1 MHTKGDFAIIKM
13 TFYGQLNKKIGE
25 CVMDLFDVLAL
36 VGGLSLF
43 LFGMNLMGNSL
54 EKKAG
59 SKLKEILGKMTDNPA
74 KGFLLGLVVT
84 SIIQSSSA
92 TTVMLVGFVN
102 SGIMTLHQA
111 VGPIMGANVGTTI
124 TSWILS
130 LTAIKGGG
138 FLDLLKPDSFVPVLA
153 LIGIYLLMFSKK
165 NKSKDTAMILLGFAT
180 LMTGMSAMSDAVA
193 GLKEVP
199 EFTNILTLFSNPV
212 LGVLAG
218 AVLTA
223 IIQSSS
229 ASVGILQAISTTGA
243 ITFGTAIPVIMGM
256 AIGTCITALLSSIGA
271 NKNAKRTTLVHLYF
285 NIFGTIAA
293 LVLFY
298 SANAVFKFDFFDDT
312 VSEVGIAVVNTAY
325 KVFCVIMWAP
335 MLGILEKM
343 ATKSIK
349 DTDEKEKYEMLDERL
364 LATPALAIDRCRSVT
379 LSMAEIAVQSV
390 KDAISLLGNYDEK
403 LGEKVVQAEKKTDK
417 YEDKLGTYLVK
428 ISSLELTDEDSAEA
442 AMLLHVIGDI
452 ERIADHA
459 LNVLES
465 AQEIDEKKLDFSEEC
480 KQELGRIIGA
490 VGEII
495 DHSYSAFTENDLDQA
510 KLVEPLEQVVDD
522 LQDVLK
528 ARHIKRLQKGECTV
542 ELGFVLSDLL
552 RNFER
557 ISDHCSNIAG
567 LVLEMDMSHDMAI
580 HKYLKKVRKG
590 ENDYLSKYEEFSQK
604 YKI

>member
-1 MHTKGDFAIIKM
+1 M
-13 TFYGQLNKKIGE
+13 N
-25 CVMDLFDVLAL
+25 LFDVLSL
-36 VGGLSLF
+36 IGGLALF
-43 LFGMNLMGNSL
+43 LFGMNIMGTSL

-59 SKLKEILGKMTDNPA
+59 GQLKSVLAKMTDNPA

-92 TTVMLVGFVN
+92 TTVMVVGFVN

-124 TSWILS
+124 TGWILS

-138 FLDLLKPDSFVPVLA
+138 IMDLFKPDSFVPVLA
-153 LIGIYLLMFSKK
+153 LVGIYLLMFNKK
-165 NKSKDTAMILLGFAT
+165 SKSKDTAMILLGFAT
-180 LMTGMSAMSDAVA
+180 LMTGMDAMSGAVA

-212 LGVLAG
+212 LGVIAG

-243 ITFGTAIPVIMGM
+243 ITFSTAIPVVMGM
-256 AIGTCITALLSSIGA
+256 AIGTCITAVLSSIGA
-271 NKNAKRTTLVHLYF
+271 NKNAKRATLVHLYF

-293 LVLFY
+293 LALFY
-298 SANAVFKFDFFDDT
+298 GANAIFKFDFVDST
-312 VSEVGIAVVNTAY
+312 ATEVGIAIVNTTY
-325 KVFCVIMWAP
+325 KVFCVLMWSP
-335 MLGILEKM
+335 MLGVLEKL
-343 ATKSIK
+343 ATVSIK
-349 DTDEKEKYEMLDERL
+349 DTDEAEKYEMLDERL
-364 LATPALAIDRCRSVT
+364 IATPALAVERCRSVT
-379 LSMAEIAVQSV
+379 LSMAEIAVESV
-390 KDAISLLGNYDEK
+390 KNSLSLLDKFDE
-403 LGEKVVQAEKKTDK
+403 GISEMVVKAEKKTDK

-428 ISSLELTDEDSAEA
+428 VSAAELTEEDSMETSK
-442 AMLLHVIGDI
+442 LLHVIGDI
-452 ERIADHA
+452 ERLADHA
-459 LNVLES
+459 VNVLES
-465 AQEIDEKKLDFSEEC
+465 AQEIDEKKLNFSGEC
-480 KQELGRIIGA
+480 KQELGQMIGA
-490 VGEII
+490 VREIVEL
-495 DHSYSAFTENDLDQA
+495 SYAAFTENDLEKA

-528 ARHIKRLQKGECTV
+528 ARHVKRLRKGECTV

-552 RNFER
+552 RNLER

-567 LVLEMDMSHDMAI
+567 LVLEMDKAHDMSI

-590 ENDYLSKYEEFSQK
+590 ENDYNHKYEEFSHK
-604 YKI
+604 YRI

>member
-1 MHTKGDFAIIKM
+1 
-13 TFYGQLNKKIGE
+13 
-25 CVMDLFDVLAL
+25 MDLFDILSL
-36 VGGLSLF
+36 VGGLALF
-43 LFGMNLMGNSL
+43 LFGMNIMGSSL

-59 SKLKEILGKMTDNPA
+59 GQLKAVLSKMTDNPA
-74 KGFLLGLVVT
+74 KGFLLGLIVT
-84 SIIQSSSA
+84 AIIQSSSA
-92 TTVMLVGFVN
+92 TTVMVVGFVN

-124 TSWILS
+124 TGWILS
-130 LTAIKGGG
+130 LSAIKGGG
-138 FLDLLKPDSFVPVLA
+138 FMDLLKPDSFVPVLA

-180 LMTGMSAMSDAVA
+180 LMTGMETMSDAVS

-199 EFTNILTLFSNPV
+199 EFTSILTLFSNPV

-229 ASVGILQAISTTGA
+229 ASVGILQAISTTGVV
-243 ITFGTAIPVIMGM
+243 TFGTAIPVIMGM
-256 AIGTCITALLSSIGA
+256 AIGTCITAVLSSIGA
-271 NKNAKRTTLVHLYF
+271 NKNAKRATLVHLYF

-298 SANAVFKFDFFDDT
+298 GANAIFKFDFFDNAAT
-312 VSEVGIAVVNTAY
+312 EVGIAIVNTAY
-325 KVFCVIMWAP
+325 KVFCVVMWAP
-335 MLGILEKM
+335 MIKVLEKM
-343 ATKSIK
+343 ATVSIK

-364 LATPALAIDRCRSVT
+364 LATPAVAVDRCRAVT
-379 LSMAEIAVQSV
+379 LSMAEIAVESV
-390 KDAISLLGNYDEK
+390 KNALSLVGKYDEK
-403 LGEKVVQAEKKTDK
+403 LGEKVVEAEKKTDK

-428 ISSLELTDEDSAEA
+428 VSALEMTDEDTEEA
-442 AMLLHVIGDI
+442 STLLHVIGDI
-452 ERIADHA
+452 ERIADHPV
-459 LNVLES
+459 NILES
-465 AQEIDEKKLDFSEEC
+465 AQEVDEKKLEFSDEC
-480 KQELGRIIGA
+480 KQELGQIIGA
-490 VGEII
+490 VEEII
-495 DHSYSAFTENDLDQA
+495 DLSHAAFTENDLEKA

-542 ELGFVLSDLL
+542 ELGFVLTDLL

-567 LVLEMDMSHDMAI
+567 IVLEMNRSHDVAI

-590 ENDYLSKYEEFSQK
+590 ENDYENKYVSFSEK
-604 YKI
+604 YKV

>member
-1 MHTKGDFAIIKM
+1 
-13 TFYGQLNKKIGE
+13 
-25 CVMDLFDVLAL
+25 MDLFDVLSL
-36 VGGLSLF
+36 VGGLALF
-43 LFGMNLMGNSL
+43 LFGMNIMGSSL

-59 SKLKEILGKMTDNPA
+59 GQLKTVLGKMTDNPF
-74 KGFLLGLVVT
+74 KGFMLGLIVT
-84 SIIQSSSA
+84 SVIQSSSA
-92 TTVMLVGFVN
+92 TTVMVVGFVN

-138 FLDLLKPDSFVPVLA
+138 FMDLLKPDSFVPVLA
-153 LIGIYLLMFSKK
+153 LVGIYLLMFSKK
-165 NKSKDTAMILLGFAT
+165 SKSKDTAMILLGFAT
-180 LMTGMSAMSDAVA
+180 LMTGMETMSDAVA

-212 LGVLAG
+212 LGVIAG

-229 ASVGILQAISTTGA
+229 ASVGILQAVSTTGA
-243 ITFGTAIPVIMGM
+243 VTFGTAIPVVMGM
-256 AIGTCITALLSSIGA
+256 AIGTCITAVLSSIGA
-271 NKNAKRTTLVHLYF
+271 NKNAKRATLVHLYF

-293 LVLFY
+293 LALFY
-298 SANAVFKFDFFDDT
+298 GANAIFRFDFVDNNAN
-312 VSEVGIAVVNTAY
+312 EVGIAIVNTTY
-325 KVFCVIMWAP
+325 KMFCVLMWAP
-335 MLGILEKM
+335 MTGVLEKI
-343 ATKSIK
+343 ATVSIR

-364 LATPALAIDRCRSVT
+364 IATPAVAVERCRSVVQ
-379 LSMAEIAVQSV
+379 SMAEIALESINNSIALI
-390 KDAISLLGNYDEK
+390 DSYDGKKAE
-403 LGEKVVQAEKKTDK
+403 EVVAAEKKTDK

-428 ISSLELTDEDSAEA
+428 VSAHELTDRDSMETSV
-442 AMLLHVIGDI
+442 LLHVIGDL
-452 ERIADHA
+452 ERLSDHA
-459 LNVLES
+459 VNLLES
-465 AQEIDEKKLDFSEEC
+465 AEEINEKKLEFSDEC
-480 KQELGRIIGA
+480 KQELGQMIGA
-490 VGEII
+490 VREIAQL
-495 DHSYSAFTENDLDQA
+495 SYSAFTENDIEKA

-528 ARHIKRLQKGECTV
+528 ARHVKRLQKGECTV

-567 LVLEMDMSHDMAI
+567 LVLEMDKSHDLAL

-590 ENDYLSKYEEFSQK
+590 ENDYEKKYEEFSQK
-604 YKI
+604 YRI